1 MHRMKTSALFKSLAA
16 AIVLGSAA
24 LFTTGCSHSGLEYDF
39 LAPPAYSS
47 SENSQ
52 RTLRNAAFDWSQ
64 AIEDFDR
71 NVVMSRPATTLTE
84 WHVSSSD

>member
-1 MHRMKTSALFKSLAA
+1 MPRMKTSALFKSLAA
-16 AIVLGSAA
+16 TIVLGSAA
-24 LFTTGCSHSGLEYDF
+24 LFTAGCSHSGLEYDF

-52 RTLRNAAFDWSQ
+52 RALRNAAFDWSQ

-71 NVVMSRPATTLTE
+71 NVTMSRPATTLTE